1 MIACPLCGRTT
12 TVTETRPAGG
22 GLRRRRKCTDLSCA
36 GRVTTVEV
44 TVDQLQRA
52 ADLAEGRAVIV
63 SRKALAQLQKL
74 LASLV
79 GAA

>member
-12 TVTETRPAGG
+12 SVTETRPAGS
-22 GLRRRRKCTDLSCA
+22 GLLRRRKCTDLSCA

-44 TVDQLQRA
+44 TVDLLQRA

-63 SRKALAQLQKL
+63 PRKVIAQLQKL
-74 LASLV
+74 LTSLGV
-79 GAA
+79 TS